1 MHSGKSPCGGGDDLI
16 VWHVAQVL
24 SDVPAMPERVLELTV
39 PVAPE
44 HVRQR
49 LTNRC
54 ARRHRLCKHRFGVRD
69 VEGQHHRRAANRGW
83 GEHPHLGELISDVQQ
98 AVANPQ
104 LDRHQPSI
112 RNGDPAHLLGA
123 KGVSVESDS
132 ALGALNDNVRSDRH
146 EQSVATHAS
155 GGLSVVARPAL
166 PHVDRLEAHHA
177 CRKWNGIVAGI
188 MNNRPTV
195 SGATPPAANPPGGD
209 GMQVRLLR
217 FGSIEFAD
225 EGLPWGGGRLIIGTG
240 AYGSPPI
247 MPEVVEGSS

>member
-1 MHSGKSPCGGGDDLI
+1 
-16 VWHVAQVL
+16 
-24 SDVPAMPERVLELTV
+24 
-39 PVAPE
+39 
-44 HVRQR
+44 
-49 LTNRC
+49 
-54 ARRHRLCKHRFGVRD
+54 
-69 VEGQHHRRAANRGW
+69 
-83 GEHPHLGELISDVQQ
+83 
-98 AVANPQ
+98 
-104 LDRHQPSI
+104 
-112 RNGDPAHLLGA
+112 
-123 KGVSVESDS
+123 
-132 ALGALNDNVRSDRH
+132 
-146 EQSVATHAS
+146 
-155 GGLSVVARPAL
+155 
-166 PHVDRLEAHHA
+166 VDRLEAHHA